1 MLKARQSIC
10 GFRHNFAAYYSP
22 EGATH
27 SFGRGDALEYD
38 LFWQLEINLPRS
50 LCGSSQTANGEE
62 NFTRAERAMN
72 SIIRI
77 ALLENWMRKV
87 SD

>member
-1 MLKARQSIC
+1 MWIPPC
-10 GFRHNFAAYYSP
+10 NFAAYYSP
-22 EGATH
+22 EGATR

-38 LFWQLEINLPRS
+38 LFWQLEMYLPRS
-50 LCGSSQTANGEE
+50 LCGSSRAANGEE

-77 ALLENWMRKV
+77 ALLENWTRKV
-87 SD
+87 KSSQLD